1 MKKAYDSPEFEFHSL
16 RFKDLMSNGEVVISD
31 PQIGDDGYAPGE
43 LDYTDLY
50 RQCQKRCLYIL
61 KW

>member
-31 PQIGDDGYAPGE
+31 PQIPDDGYAPGE
-43 LDYTDLY
+43 LD
-50 RQCQKRCLYIL
+50 
-61 KW
+61 